1 MVSTLFLC
9 CTVFPDLQMDP
20 GWYLLLLS
28 SIALVLFFNA
38 LYFYALFC
46 FCPYHDFAGHWH

>member
-9 CTVFPDLQMDP
+9 CTVSPDLQKDP

-38 LYFYALFC
+38 LCFYALFC